1 MKDKKDLRKNLLM
14 MKKRY
19 LGEWASKI
27 MGNNEDQTK
36 EYIQS
41 VIKADFAEAGDED
54 VFRKIQGD
62 LKNFNISDEDIRSK
76 MNEMNEKA
84 KSDFS

>member
-1 MKDKKDLRKNLLM
+1 MFLEK
-14 MKKRY
+14 
-19 LGEWASKI
+19 
-27 MGNNEDQTK
+27 
-36 EYIQS
+36 
-41 VIKADFAEAGDED
+41 
-54 VFRKIQGD
+54 FRAD